1 MIIFDLKC
9 APAGHV
15 FEAWFGSSGDYE
27 DQQARG
33 LVACPLC
40 GSEEVTKAVMA
51 PAVGAKGN
59 RARPAAAPV
68 LDHAEGVGAGSGQ
81 LLSGDPESV
90 KTMLAAVAAVQRKL
104 LEGSE
109 SVGDDFAEEA
119 RAIHAGDKEKR
130 AIHGRASRADAESL
144 IEDGIPVAALPF
156 PVVEPGDEN

>member
-40 GSEEVTKAVMA
+40 GSEQVSKAVMA
-51 PAVGAKGN
+51 PSVGAKGN
-59 RARPAAAPV
+59 RSRPVASPV
-68 LDHAEGVGAGSGQ
+68 SDHAGQAGPASPE
-81 LLSGDPESV
+81 LFSGDPESV

-109 SVGDDFAEEA
+109 SVGDRFAEEA
-119 RAIHAGDKEKR
+119 RAIHVGDKEKR
-130 AIHGRASRADAESL
+130 AIHGRASREEAESL
-144 IEDGIPVAALPF
+144 IEDGIPVAPLPF